1 MNRLINTKKI
11 TLLALM
17 VFTLTPLFAVA
28 ADMWTETPN
37 LDEQSGDKPAVT
49 GPSTFKYSNPAVDM
63 WAETPDLKA
72 EGQLHDVKIDLNSR
86 LVSNFI
92 PEMYA
97 ETPDLNQAFAESQV
111 KILDGTV
118 IAEK

>member
-1 MNRLINTKKI
+1 
-11 TLLALM
+11 
-17 VFTLTPLFAVA
+17 
-28 ADMWTETPN
+28 
-37 LDEQSGDKPAVT
+37 
-49 GPSTFKYSNPAVDM
+49 M